1 MAEHPF
7 LQEAQSKGTELC
19 TAHGLLFP
27 KPSNSS
33 HEIARPDCKVEIKGQ
48 KTWLFIARTPLNHD
62 GR

>member
-7 LQEAQSKGTELC
+7 LQGGEFKGTELC

-27 KPSNSS
+27 KTSHSS
-33 HEIARPDCKVEIKGQ
+33 HEIAGPDYKVEITGQ
-48 KTWLFIARTPLNHD
+48 NKTLFIARTPLNHD